1 MHEEADMSTI
11 GDEISNQIE
20 AGRKTI
26 VRSLDDMK
34 EIDVRDVP
42 PAVYV
47 AAGMVGVLAIGVVG
61 WMFYRS
67 RRRRT
72 LVERFQEAIPDK
84 VRELPDRVRR
94 VRSS

>member
-1 MHEEADMSTI
+1 MNAI
-11 GDEISNQIE
+11 GDEITNQIA

-26 VRSLDDMK
+26 VRSLDDMR
-34 EIDVRDVP
+34 EIDVRQVP
-42 PAVYV
+42 PAAYV
-47 AAGMVGVLAIGVVG
+47 AAGLVGVLAIGVVG

-94 VRSS
+94 ARSS

>member
-1 MHEEADMSTI
+1 MNAI
-11 GDEISNQIE
+11 GDEISNQIA

-26 VRSLDDMK
+26 VRSLDDMR
-34 EIDVRDVP
+34 EIDVRQVP
-42 PAVYV
+42 PAAYV
-47 AAGMVGVLAIGVVG
+47 AAGMVGLLAIGVVG

-84 VRELPDRVRR
+84 VRELPDRVRKA
-94 VRSS
+94 RSS

>member
-1 MHEEADMSTI
+1 MNAI

-26 VRSLDDMK
+26 VRSLDDMR
-34 EIDVRDVP
+34 EIDVRQVP
-42 PAVYV
+42 PAAYV
-47 AAGMVGVLAIGVVG
+47 AAGMIGVLAIGVVG

-84 VRELPDRVRR
+84 VRELPDRVRK

>member
-1 MHEEADMSTI
+1 MNAI
-11 GDEISNQIE
+11 GDEISNQIA

-26 VRSLDDMK
+26 VRSLDDMR
-34 EIDVRDVP
+34 EIDVRQVP
-42 PAVYV
+42 PAAYV
-47 AAGMVGVLAIGVVG
+47 AAGMVGLLAIGVVG

-94 VRSS
+94 ARSS

>member
-11 GDEISNQIE
+11 ADEISTQIA

-26 VRSLDDMK
+26 ERSLDDMK
-34 EIDVRDVP
+34 EIDVRQVP
-42 PAVYV
+42 PAAYV
-47 AAGMVGVLAIGVVG
+47 AAGLVGVLALGVVG

-72 LVERFQEAIPDK
+72 LVERFQGAIPDK
-84 VRELPDRVRR
+84 VRELPDRVRKA
-94 VRSS
+94 RSS

>member
-1 MHEEADMSTI
+1 MNVI

-26 VRSLDDMK
+26 VRSLDDMR
-34 EIDVRDVP
+34 EIDVRQVP
-42 PAVYV
+42 PAAYV
-47 AAGMVGVLAIGVVG
+47 AAGMIGVLAIGVVG

-84 VRELPDRVRR
+84 VRELPDRVRK